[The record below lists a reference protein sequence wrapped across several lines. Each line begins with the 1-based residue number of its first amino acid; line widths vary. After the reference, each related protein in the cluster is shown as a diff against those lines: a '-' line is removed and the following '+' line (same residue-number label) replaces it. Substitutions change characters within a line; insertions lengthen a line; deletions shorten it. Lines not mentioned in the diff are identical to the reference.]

1 MIPCNKSNNCFLN
14 KQAVSSLIKK
24 PVALYDSRLH
34 WSALFTEKNLR
45 AIQYLFIN
53 KVDFQS
59 WKQVKRL
66 FFRITLNPSPQ
77 LISVILQK
85 RQQLG
90 KYERLVGAHVRCGGK
105 LADSQ
110 EEVYWIDKQGLN
122 RVQFTFRKAL
132 KNMKLPR
139 KELTVYL
146 ATDSTYAEETLRRT
160 MAVKIVTLNQVT
172 RGHTTGSSADSIY
185 QSAIVDLFLVSQASV
200 VIYSHTSGFSEA
212 ILSMANT
219 KREYILPFD
228 KHISE

>member
-90 KYERLVGAHVRCGGK
+90 KYEGLVGAHVRCGGK

-110 EEVYWIDKQGLN
+110 EEVYWIDKQG
-122 RVQFTFRKAL
+122 
-132 KNMKLPR
+132 
-139 KELTVYL
+139 
-146 ATDSTYAEETLRRT
+146 
-160 MAVKIVTLNQVT
+160 
-172 RGHTTGSSADSIY
+172 
-185 QSAIVDLFLVSQASV
+185 
-200 VIYSHTSGFSEA
+200 
-212 ILSMANT
+212 
-219 KREYILPFD
+219 
-228 KHISE
+228 

>member
-1 MIPCNKSNNCFLN
+1 MTPCDKSNNCFLN
-14 KQAVSSLIKK
+14 KQTVTSLIKK

-34 WSALFTEKNLR
+34 WSVLFTEKNLQV
-45 AIQYLFIN
+45 IQSLFYN
-53 KVDFQS
+53 KVKFQS
-59 WKQVKRL
+59 WKQVKQL

-77 LISVILQK
+77 LISVILHE

-90 KYERLVGAHVRCGGK
+90 KYEGLVGAHVRCGGN
-105 LADSQ
+105 LADSH
-110 EEVYWIDKQGLN
+110 EGVYWIDKQGLD

-132 KNMKLPR
+132 KKMKLPR
-139 KELTVYL
+139 KEITVYL
-146 ATDSTYAEETLRRT
+146 ATDSSYAEETLRRT

-172 RGHTTGSSADSIY
+172 RGHTTGSSADSVY

-212 ILSMANT
+212 ILSMANA

-228 KHISE
+228 KHIPK